1 MEKGDEGLAH
11 RNSVAAVKK
20 KKKFS
25 KRMEPFLY
33 LLPAII
39 FFIGFTYYP
48 FAKTVF
54 SSFFLVN
61 SMGEIRE
68 FVGLENYIHILTNPA
83 FLQSIKN
90 TVIYSL
96 ISSPVAIFIALML
109 AMVANRKTKMS
120 PLYETMYMIT
130 MAVSMS
136 VAAMIFQLMYN
147 PAIGVLNHLLGT
159 HLNWL
164 NDKRIAMIALSLIA
178 VWMNIG
184 YNFLFILSAV
194 RGISQDMIESTEIDG
209 ANMFQRTFKVIVPI
223 ISPTV
228 FYLIC
233 NSLAKN
239 MMMSGLVLVLTQ
251 GGPQG
256 STETMISYMYKQ
268 SVNNLNYNDAYAA
281 AVVAFVLTGIAMLF
295 SFCFEKKGV
304 HYS

>member
-1 MEKGDEGLAH
+1 MAH
-11 RNSVAAVKK
+11 KMNAVAVQRKK
-20 KKKFS
+20 KVGKKI
-25 KRMEPFLY
+25 EPFLY
-33 LLPAII
+33 LLPAIV

-48 FAKTVF
+48 FFKTVF

-61 SMGEIRE
+61 SMGEARE

-90 TVIYSL
+90 TIIYSL

-109 AMVANRKTKMS
+109 AMVANKKTKMS

-147 PAIGVLNHLLGT
+147 PTIGVLNHLLGT
-159 HLNWL
+159 HFNWL
-164 NDKRIAMIALSLIA
+164 NDKKIAMIALSLIA

-194 RGISQDMIESTEIDG
+194 RGISADVLESAEIDG

-256 STETMISYMYKQ
+256 STETMISFMYKQ

-281 AVVAFVLTGIAMLF
+281 AVIAFILTGLAMIL
-295 SFCFEKKGV
+295 SFAFEKKGV

>member
-1 MEKGDEGLAH
+1 MAH
-11 RNSVAAVKK
+11 KMNAVAVQRKK
-20 KKKFS
+20 KVGKKI
-25 KRMEPFLY
+25 EPFLY
-33 LLPAII
+33 LLPAIV

-48 FAKTVF
+48 FFKTVF

-61 SMGEIRE
+61 SMGEARE

-90 TVIYSL
+90 TIIYSL

-109 AMVANRKTKMS
+109 AMVANKKTKMS

-147 PAIGVLNHLLGT
+147 PTIGVLNHLLGT

-164 NDKRIAMIALSLIA
+164 NDKKIAMIALSLIA

-194 RGISQDMIESTEIDG
+194 RGISADVLESAEIDG

-256 STETMISYMYKQ
+256 STETMISFMYKQ

-281 AVVAFVLTGIAMLF
+281 AVIAFILTGLAMML
-295 SFCFEKKGV
+295 SFAFEKKGV

>member
-1 MEKGDEGLAH
+1 MAH
-11 RNSVAAVKK
+11 KMNAVAVQRKK
-20 KKKFS
+20 KVGKKI
-25 KRMEPFLY
+25 EPFLY
-33 LLPAII
+33 LLPAIV

-48 FAKTVF
+48 FFKTVF

-61 SMGEIRE
+61 SMGEARE
-68 FVGLENYIHILTNPA
+68 FVGLGNYIHILTNPA

-90 TVIYSL
+90 TIIYSL

-109 AMVANRKTKMS
+109 AMVANKKTKMS

-147 PAIGVLNHLLGT
+147 PTIGVLNHLLGT

-164 NDKRIAMIALSLIA
+164 NDKKIAMIALSLIA

-194 RGISQDMIESTEIDG
+194 RGISADVLESAEIDG

-256 STETMISYMYKQ
+256 STETMISFMYKQ

-281 AVVAFVLTGIAMLF
+281 AVIAFILTGLAMML
-295 SFCFEKKGV
+295 SFAFEKKGV

>member
-1 MEKGDEGLAH
+1 MAH
-11 RNSVAAVKK
+11 KMNAVAVQRKK
-20 KKKFS
+20 KVGKKI
-25 KRMEPFLY
+25 EPFLY
-33 LLPAII
+33 LLPAIV

-48 FAKTVF
+48 FFKTVF

-61 SMGEIRE
+61 SMGEVRE

-90 TVIYSL
+90 TIIYSL
-96 ISSPVAIFIALML
+96 ISSPVAILIALML
-109 AMVANRKTKMS
+109 AMVANKKTKMS

-147 PAIGVLNHLLGT
+147 PTIGVLNHLLGT

-164 NDKRIAMIALSLIA
+164 NDKKIAMIALSLIA

-194 RGISQDMIESTEIDG
+194 RGISADVLESAEIDG

-256 STETMISYMYKQ
+256 STETMISFMYKQ

-281 AVVAFVLTGIAMLF
+281 AVIAFILTGLAMML
-295 SFCFEKKGV
+295 SFAFEKKGV